1 MVGLNAN
8 VSGWGGA
15 STAGRLDEVTSATHT
30 KWLREE
36 FRWDTIEPS
45 PGHFDFSYYDHFMLL
60 AAQHGM
66 HVLPLLYE
74 TPSWAGAGSS
84 DPSDPT
90 AFAQYVAAVIGR
102 YGANGSFWAENPS
115 LRGSAIQTWE
125 IWNEPF
131 FSSGNNGSYDPASY
145 ARLIKAA
152 AIAGRTAD
160 PSAQFLI
167 ASEMHSARDSNGNWQ
182 WWTDALYQA
191 VPDLNNYFDGVAVHA
206 YGTNTT
212 TLTPMV
218 AGQPYNNYDRMRRI
232 EDIHQQFLTHGA
244 THKPFWITEI
254 GWSTCTDSPNCVTPT
269 QQAANLSTLFADL
282 HGSWATGSRPPSSTT
297 TPTAP
302 TPPPTKTATGSPT
315 TTAPPSPPWP
325 SSRPKPHT
333 PPTNPPGGR
342 GPGARAWAPSLWM
355 S

>member
-1 MVGLNAN
+1 M
-8 VSGWGGA
+8 
-15 STAGRLDEVTSATHT
+15 
-30 KWLREE
+30 
-36 FRWDTIEPS
+36 
-45 PGHFDFSYYDHFMLL
+45 
-60 AAQHGM
+60 
-66 HVLPLLYE
+66 
-74 TPSWAGAGSS
+74 
-84 DPSDPT
+84 
-90 AFAQYVAAVIGR
+90 IGR
-102 YGANGSFWAENPS
+102 YGANGSFWAQNPS

-131 FSSGNNGSYDPASY
+131 FSSGNNGSYDPGSY

-206 YGTNTT
+206 YGTDTT

-218 AGQPYNNYDRMRRI
+218 AGQAYNNYDRMRRI

-269 QQAANLSTLFADL
+269 QQAANVSTLFADL
-282 HGSWATGSRPPSSTT
+282 HGSWSSWVQGAFLYHYTDGT
-297 TPTAP
+297 N
-302 TPPPTKTATGSPT
+302 PT
-315 TTAPPSPPWP
+315 TVQDGYGLTNNDGT
-325 SSRPKPHT
+325 PKPALAIFQTQAAHS
-333 PPTNPPGGR
+333 TN
-342 GPGARAWAPSLWM
+342 
-355 S
+355 